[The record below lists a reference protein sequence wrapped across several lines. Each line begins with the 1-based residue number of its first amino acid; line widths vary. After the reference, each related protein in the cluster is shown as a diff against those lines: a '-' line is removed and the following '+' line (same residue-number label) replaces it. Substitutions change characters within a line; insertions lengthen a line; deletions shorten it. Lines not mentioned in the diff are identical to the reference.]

1 MLIGVDFDNT
11 LVTYE
16 QVFRDVA
23 IARGLIDPDF
33 AGTKQEIRD
42 HIHLLPDGGLAW
54 QRLHGF
60 VYGKGI
66 AKAQMFQGAA
76 GFCAARVW
84 KACRSW
90 W

>member
-1 MLIGVDFDNT
+1 
-11 LVTYE
+11 
-16 QVFRDVA
+16 
-23 IARGLIDPDF
+23 
-33 AGTKQEIRD
+33 
-42 HIHLLPDGGLAW
+42 LLPDGGLAW